1 MGMILEIED
10 EQIDSHQVISV
21 AELPNQSDMMEVLV
35 FEDKIIEEVYGE
47 EEEEKESRQHLKKLK
62 VKPVKSPESQES
74 PVNPSQLVLPSLIHK
89 FSLMDFK
96 NLDRVQ
102 KRFTMNEILN

>member
-21 AELPNQSDMMEVLV
+21 AELPNQSNMMEVLV

-62 VKPVKSPESQES
+62 VKPVKSPESQGS
-74 PVNPSQLVLPSLIHK
+74 PVNPSQLVPPSLIHK

-96 NLDRVQ
+96 NLDRDQ
-102 KRFTMNEILN
+102 KRFIMN